1 MSNPG
6 AEFIQQTRAHPCFA
20 QAENKDRESAIWEER
35 AGDSPKTKARRM
47 TIPLNLTGK

>member
-20 QAENKDRESAIWEER
+20 RAENKDRESAMGEER
-35 AGDSPKTKARRM
+35 AGDSAKTKARRM
-47 TIPLNLTGK
+47 TISLNLTGK